1 MTGHPTGW
9 TVIVPVKPWRLAK
22 SRLQLD
28 RGAREALARA
38 FALDV
43 LAALVDAAGVE
54 TIVLVSAEEDL
65 RRAARGLGV
74 ELLADR
80 PLRSLDPLND
90 AIATGRHW
98 AAQRRP
104 TSPVAALVSDLPTLT
119 GKVVTTALAL
129 AGDHSASF
137 VPDACGSG
145 TTMAASTE
153 PGSLVTAFGPASA
166 RRHAELGLTSLVEA
180 DPRIR
185 RDVDDTTDLE
195 AADTLGLG
203 RHSQDVVTSL
213 LLRQSRSRR
222 SLA

>member
-1 MTGHPTGW
+1 MTAHPTGW

-22 SRLQLD
+22 SRLQVD
-28 RGAREALARA
+28 RRAREALARA

-43 LAALVDAAGVE
+43 IAALSDAAVVE

-65 RRAARGLGV
+65 RRAARRLGV

-104 TSPVAALVSDLPTLT
+104 AAPAAALVSDLPTLT
-119 GKVVTTALAL
+119 GEAVTTALAL
-129 AGDHSASF
+129 AADHRASF
-137 VPDACGSG
+137 IPDAGGSG
-145 TTMAASTE
+145 TTMVASTE

-166 RRHAELGLTSLVEA
+166 RRHAELGLMSLFEA
-180 DPRIR
+180 DARIR
-185 RDVDDTTDLE
+185 RDVDDTTHLE
-195 AADTLGLG
+195 AADALGLG
-203 RHSQDVVTSL
+203 RHTQDVVTSL
-213 LLRQSRSRR
+213 LLRQSRPRR

>member
-80 PLRSLDPLND
+80 PLR
-90 AIATGRHW
+90 

-145 TTMAASTE
+145 TTMVASTE

-222 SLA
+222 SPA